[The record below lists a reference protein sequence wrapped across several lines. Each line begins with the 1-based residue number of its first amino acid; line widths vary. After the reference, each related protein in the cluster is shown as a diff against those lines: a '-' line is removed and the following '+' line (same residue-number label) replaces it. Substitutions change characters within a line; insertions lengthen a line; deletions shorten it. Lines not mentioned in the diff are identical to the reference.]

1 MNILTIILDTIRIIF
16 RSIFLNRW
24 VMITL
29 DALLALWILHSY
41 AGIGFGW
48 LVVISVALL
57 SLAVWFFSRR
67 EGRIGA
73 FFRRFRIF
81 SENANASEN
90 GGTDWSDPESIISED
105 DASPAS
111 ENDVS
116 PAETAASQDDSA
128 YDAGPDDGA
137 APAGISENVPG
148 GMNAAGKW
156 QLAALNALFIGL
168 SCVALK
174 DVWVSSPQA
183 TVVRTEAE
191 LMGIKTIEKLYTGFS
206 YIDMEDLHYGESLFS
221 GRYLDGLCIRKYQI
235 SYGYQNIGKYL
246 DDDKVMEAVCRGNT
260 ADLPK
265 PEIMAANSLTMEQ
278 EGNYTVSGECHKWDE
293 NQQYRNMKLL
303 GFMNQHGLLNVK
315 DSQDQL
321 RTYLRPACETI
332 FARKAEA
339 QALELQD
346 GSQDNQKQ

>member
-16 RSIFLNRW
+16 RSIFLNRA

-48 LVVISVALL
+48 LVVISVTLL
-57 SLAVWFFSRR
+57 SLAVWIFSRR

-81 SENANASEN
+81 GGKANASEN

-111 ENDVS
+111 EDDVS
-116 PAETAASQDDSA
+116 PADTAASQDDSA
-128 YDAGPDDGA
+128 YSTDTDAEA

-174 DVWVSSPQA
+174 DVCVSSPQE
-183 TVVRTEAE
+183 TVVRTGAE

-246 DDDKVMEAVCRGNT
+246 DDDKVMEAVCRGNA

-265 PEIMAANSLTMEQ
+265 PEIMAANAITMEL
-278 EGNYTVSGECHKWDE
+278 EGNYTVSGDCHGWDE
-293 NQQYRNMKLL
+293 NEQRRNMMLMS
-303 GFMNQHGLLNVK
+303 FMNQHGLLNVK

-339 QALELQD
+339 KALEFQD
-346 GSQDNQKQ
+346 DSQDNQKQ